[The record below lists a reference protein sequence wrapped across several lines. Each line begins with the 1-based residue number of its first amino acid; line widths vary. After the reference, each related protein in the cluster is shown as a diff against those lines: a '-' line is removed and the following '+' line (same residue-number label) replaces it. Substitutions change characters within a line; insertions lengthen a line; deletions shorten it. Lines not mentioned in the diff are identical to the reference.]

1 MDSLKTNFHA
11 PSANVWRKRIVMCS
25 GHLRLRINSY
35 NRLYYQSLANMF
47 QISIYGLLAEDE
59 AYFR

>member
-35 NRLYYQSLANMF
+35 NPLHYQSLANMF
-47 QISIYGLLAEDE
+47 QISICGLLAEGE